1 MRSASSNR
9 ELSLR
14 GARLSDSHAG
24 DPTVQ
29 RAGDGPVDCL
39 TAVPAA
45 RRGPGRR
52 RYGRTARPPPTE
64 RGGLTGRMRR
74 IRPRLSSIT
83 VAASSY
89 VGAPTGASYRCRWDP
104 PRHRHSTPQK
114 LLRSRAPRFSGV
126 KIIRL
131 LTSPRVRFSDAALR
145 RELPELVRCAARG
158 PAYGPRQSGPSLPRV
173 SGTRKPLPHAGS
185 AFPTVPAG
193 PTQAT
198 LMADGSLVWTELRP
212 TRLSPMA
219 GR

>member
-1 MRSASSNR
+1 MPLTDA
-9 ELSLR
+9 
-14 GARLSDSHAG
+14 
-24 DPTVQ
+24 
-29 RAGDGPVDCL
+29 DG
-39 TAVPAA
+39 
-45 RRGPGRR
+45 
-52 RYGRTARPPPTE
+52 
-64 RGGLTGRMRR
+64 
-74 IRPRLSSIT
+74 IRPVIATPRPR
-83 VAASSY
+83 SSY
-89 VGAPTGASYRCRWDP
+89 VHGRLGS
-104 PRHRHSTPQK
+104 Q
-114 LLRSRAPRFSGV
+114 GV

-212 TRLSPMA
+212 TKLSPMA